1 MLVSNGKMAEL
12 HMKKNK
18 LVRTLGMGFTAIA
31 VAVSVS
37 LSGIRSEAAPSYLKA
52 ATYVSDAWVSNFW
65 NSESD
70 HMDEELAQIAA
81 DGFNSIV
88 LVVPWREFQP
98 GVLPVSYNRYAFQ
111 KLDKV
116 MNAARAHGLMVELRV
131 GYVWDYYNDDVT
143 TGRFRDLLKDS
154 STRAAWL
161 AYAKQIYRTASA
173 HSNFHGGFMTWED
186 FWNYI
191 EDAGNLG
198 RGANSRIAAKN
209 CGYQAWLKKHYSLK
223 QVNEYYQPKEVF
235 TSYDNI
241 YIPARKDYAFKLF
254 YDFYYDFLN
263 DLLEDTQKVFPGL
276 SMEVRLD
283 VDPVS
288 AQDGNGE
295 TGASHYGTFQC
306 GNAEYTS
313 LMYSVS
319 MGYGFGNVLSAEEA
333 IKTMNEQLSLV
344 RANNG
349 GKPVFID
356 QLLYMD
362 ATEGFEQNA
371 RLAESHRGAY
381 LTGIPDTLRTHT
393 NGYAVWTY
401 RNYTNNPVYNHQF
414 ALGTRGWNVTGGRV
428 VERAG
433 SNQLYLESGG
443 SLSQKVGHRIGGRS
457 THDGHVRFTADSD
470 GPATLT
476 VKLGAMSRTVEVNG
490 ARQYDLNLG
499 RRGFYEVSFEADGD
513 LYLDNIHVYNFVQDG
528 QLRDIDGNELS
539 CMSAMRSLNASM
551 D

>member
-1 MLVSNGKMAEL
+1 MKM
-12 HMKKNK
+12 KK
-18 LVRTLGMGFTAIA
+18 LVRAAGAGITAA
-31 VAVSVS
+31 VVALS
-37 LSGIRSEAAPSYLKA
+37 LTVSGIRSEAAPSYLKA

-116 MNAARAHGLMVELRV
+116 MNAANAHGLMVELRV
-131 GYVWDYYNDDVT
+131 GYVWDYYNDDVV
-143 TGRFRDLLKDS
+143 TGRFRDLLKDP

-173 HSNFHGGFMTWED
+173 HSNFYGGFMTWED
-186 FWNYI
+186 FWNYV
-191 EDAGNLG
+191 EDAANLG
-198 RGANSRIAAKN
+198 KGANSRNAAKE
-209 CGYQAWLKKHYSLK
+209 CGYQTCLKKHYSLK
-223 QVNEYYQPKEVF
+223 QVNEYYQPAEKF
-235 TSYDNI
+235 TSYDNV
-241 YIPARKDYAFKLF
+241 YIPARKEYAYKLF
-254 YDFYYDFLN
+254 YEFYDDFLN
-263 DLLEDTQKVFPGL
+263 DLLEDTQKVFPNL

-283 VDPVS
+283 VDPVD
-288 AQDGNGE
+288 AQDGNGQV
-295 TGASHYGTFQC
+295 GASHYGTFPC
-306 GNAEYTS
+306 ADAGYTS

-319 MGYGFGNVLSAEEA
+319 MGHGFGDVLSTQEA

-371 RLAESHRGAY
+371 RLAESHRGAF
-381 LTGIPDTLRTHT
+381 LTGIPDTLRAHT

-414 ALGTRGWNVTGGRV
+414 ALGTRGWNVTNGSV
-428 VERAG
+428 MERNG
-433 SNQLYLESGG
+433 SSQLLLQSGG
-443 SLSQKVGHRIGGRS
+443 SLAQKVGHRIGGRT

-470 GPATLT
+470 EPAVLT
-476 VKLGAMSRTVEVNG
+476 VKLGSMSQTVEVNG
-490 ARQYDLNLG
+490 PKQYDLNLG
-499 RRGFYEVSFEADGD
+499 RKGFYEVSFETDGD
-513 LYLDNIHVYNFVQDG
+513 VYLDNIHVYNFVQDG

-539 CMSAMRSLNASM
+539 CMGAMRTLNASM
-551 D
+551 N

>member
-1 MLVSNGKMAEL
+1 MKM
-12 HMKKNK
+12 KK
-18 LVRTLGMGFTAIA
+18 LVRAAGAGITAA
-31 VAVSVS
+31 VVALS
-37 LSGIRSEAAPSYLKA
+37 LTVSGIRSEAAPSYLKA

-70 HMDEELAQIAA
+70 HMDEELAQIVA

-116 MNAARAHGLMVELRV
+116 MNAANAHGLMVELRV
-131 GYVWDYYNDDVT
+131 GYVWDYYNDDVV
-143 TGRFRDLLKDS
+143 TGRFRDLLKDP

-173 HSNFHGGFMTWED
+173 HSNFYGGFMTWED
-186 FWNYI
+186 FWNYV
-191 EDAGNLG
+191 EDAANLG
-198 RGANSRIAAKN
+198 KGANSRNAAKE
-209 CGYQAWLKKHYSLK
+209 CGYQTWLKKHYSLK
-223 QVNEYYQPKEVF
+223 QVNEYYQPAEKF
-235 TSYDNI
+235 TSYDNV
-241 YIPARKDYAFKLF
+241 YIPARKDYAYKLF
-254 YDFYYDFLN
+254 YEFYDDFLN
-263 DLLEDTQKVFPGL
+263 DLLEDTQKVFPNL

-283 VDPVS
+283 VDPVD
-288 AQDGNGE
+288 AQDENGQV
-295 TGASHYGTFQC
+295 GASHYGTFPC
-306 GNAEYTS
+306 ADAGYTS

-319 MGYGFGNVLSAEEA
+319 MGHGFGDVLSTQEA

-371 RLAESHRGAY
+371 RLAESHRGAF
-381 LTGIPDTLRTHT
+381 LTGIPDTLRAHT

-414 ALGTRGWNVTGGRV
+414 ALGTRGWNVTNGSV
-428 VERAG
+428 MERNG
-433 SNQLYLESGG
+433 SSQLLLQSGG
-443 SLSQKVGHRIGGRS
+443 SLSQKVGHRIGGRT

-470 GPATLT
+470 EPAVLT
-476 VKLGAMSRTVEVNG
+476 VKLGSMSQTVEVNG
-490 ARQYDLNLG
+490 PKQYDLNLG
-499 RRGFYEVSFEADGD
+499 RKGFYEVSFETDGD
-513 LYLDNIHVYNFVQDG
+513 IYLYNIHVYNFVQDG
-528 QLRDIDGNELS
+528 QIRDIDGNELS
-539 CMSAMRSLNASM
+539 CMGAMRTLNASM
-551 D
+551 N

>member
-1 MLVSNGKMAEL
+1 MA
-12 HMKKNK
+12 
-18 LVRTLGMGFTAIA
+18 
-31 VAVSVS
+31 
-37 LSGIRSEAAPSYLKA
+37 GIRKTDLP
-52 ATYVSDAWVSNFW
+52 
-65 NSESD
+65 
-70 HMDEELAQIAA
+70 
-81 DGFNSIV
+81 DGIGS
-88 LVVPWREFQP
+88 FQ
-98 GVLPVSYNRYAFQ
+98 LPRRIY
-111 KLDKV
+111 
-116 MNAARAHGLMVELRV
+116 
-131 GYVWDYYNDDVT
+131 
-143 TGRFRDLLKDS
+143 DL
-154 STRAAWL
+154 
-161 AYAKQIYRTASA
+161 
-173 HSNFHGGFMTWED
+173 GGFLELYRRCREPWKRS
-186 FWNYI
+186 Y
-191 EDAGNLG
+191 
-198 RGANSRIAAKN
+198 SRIAAKN

-254 YDFYYDFLN
+254 YDFYDDFLN

-319 MGYGFGNVLSAEEA
+319 MGHGFGNVLSAEEA

-362 ATEGFEQNA
+362 VTEGFEQNA

-476 VKLGAMSRTVEVNG
+476 EAWGHEPDGGERE
-490 ARQYDLNLG
+490 RE
-499 RRGFYEVSFEADGD
+499 RERERGDG
-513 LYLDNIHVYNFVQDG
+513 
-528 QLRDIDGNELS
+528 
-539 CMSAMRSLNASM
+539 
-551 D
+551 

>member
-1 MLVSNGKMAEL
+1 MKM
-12 HMKKNK
+12 KK
-18 LVRTLGMGFTAIA
+18 LVRAAGAGITAA
-31 VAVSVS
+31 VVALS
-37 LSGIRSEAAPSYLKA
+37 LTVSGIRSEAAPSYLKA

-116 MNAARAHGLMVELRV
+116 MNAANAHGLMVELRV
-131 GYVWDYYNDDVT
+131 GYVWDYYNDDVV
-143 TGRFRDLLKDS
+143 TGRFRDLLKDP

-173 HSNFHGGFMTWED
+173 HSNFYGGFMTWED
-186 FWNYI
+186 FWNYV
-191 EDAGNLG
+191 EDAANLG
-198 RGANSRIAAKN
+198 KGANSRNAAKE
-209 CGYQAWLKKHYSLK
+209 CGYQTWLKKHYSLK
-223 QVNEYYQPKEVF
+223 QVNEYYQPAEKF
-235 TSYDNI
+235 TSYDNV
-241 YIPARKDYAFKLF
+241 YIPARKEYAYKLF
-254 YDFYYDFLN
+254 YEFYDDFLN
-263 DLLEDTQKVFPGL
+263 DLLKDTQKVFPNL

-283 VDPVS
+283 VDPVD
-288 AQDGNGE
+288 AQDGNGQV
-295 TGASHYGTFQC
+295 GASHYGTFPC
-306 GNAEYTS
+306 ADAGYTS

-319 MGYGFGNVLSAEEA
+319 MGHGFGDVLSTQEA

-371 RLAESHRGAY
+371 RLAESHRGAF
-381 LTGIPDTLRTHT
+381 LTGIPDTLRAHT

-414 ALGTRGWNVTGGRV
+414 ALGTRDWNVTNGSV
-428 VERAG
+428 MERNG
-433 SNQLYLESGG
+433 SSQLLLQSGG
-443 SLSQKVGHRIGGRS
+443 SLAQKVGHRIGGRT

-470 GPATLT
+470 EPAVLT
-476 VKLGAMSRTVEVNG
+476 VKLGSMSQTVEVNG
-490 ARQYDLNLG
+490 PKQYDLNLG
-499 RRGFYEVSFEADGD
+499 RKGFYEVSFETDGD
-513 LYLDNIHVYNFVQDG
+513 VYLDNIHVYNFVQDG

-539 CMSAMRSLNASM
+539 CMGAMRTLNASM
-551 D
+551 N

>member
-1 MLVSNGKMAEL
+1 MKM
-12 HMKKNK
+12 KK
-18 LVRTLGMGFTAIA
+18 LVRAAGAGITAA
-31 VAVSVS
+31 VVALS
-37 LSGIRSEAAPSYLKA
+37 LTVSGIRSEAAPSYLKA

-116 MNAARAHGLMVELRV
+116 MNAANAHGLMVELRV
-131 GYVWDYYNDDVT
+131 GYVWDYYNDDVV
-143 TGRFRDLLKDS
+143 TGRFRDLLKDP

-173 HSNFHGGFMTWED
+173 HSNFYGGFMTWED
-186 FWNYI
+186 FWNYV
-191 EDAGNLG
+191 EDAANLG
-198 RGANSRIAAKN
+198 KGANSRNAAKE
-209 CGYQAWLKKHYSLK
+209 CGYQTWLKKHYSLK
-223 QVNEYYQPKEVF
+223 QVNEYYQPAEKF
-235 TSYDNI
+235 TSYDNV
-241 YIPARKDYAFKLF
+241 YIPARKEYAYKLF
-254 YDFYYDFLN
+254 YEFYDDFLN
-263 DLLEDTQKVFPGL
+263 DLLKDTQKVFPNL

-283 VDPVS
+283 VDPVD
-288 AQDGNGE
+288 AQDENGQV
-295 TGASHYGTFQC
+295 GASHYGTFPC
-306 GNAEYTS
+306 ADAGYTS

-319 MGYGFGNVLSAEEA
+319 MGHGFGDVLSAQEA

-371 RLAESHRGAY
+371 RLAESHRGAF
-381 LTGIPDTLRTHT
+381 LTGIPDTLRAHT

-414 ALGTRGWNVTGGRV
+414 ALGTRGWNVTNGSV
-428 VERAG
+428 MERNG
-433 SNQLYLESGG
+433 SSQLLLQSGG
-443 SLSQKVGHRIGGRS
+443 SLAQKVGHRIGGRT

-470 GPATLT
+470 EPAVLT
-476 VKLGAMSRTVEVNG
+476 VKLGSMSQTVKVNG
-490 ARQYDLNLG
+490 PKQYDLNLG
-499 RRGFYEVSFEADGD
+499 RKGFYEVSFETDGD
-513 LYLDNIHVYNFVQDG
+513 VYLDNIHVYNFVQDG

-539 CMSAMRSLNASM
+539 CMGAMRTLNASM
-551 D
+551 N

>member
-1 MLVSNGKMAEL
+1 MKM
-12 HMKKNK
+12 KK
-18 LVRTLGMGFTAIA
+18 LVRAAGAGITAA
-31 VAVSVS
+31 VVALS
-37 LSGIRSEAAPSYLKA
+37 LTVSGIRSEAAPSYLKA

-116 MNAARAHGLMVELRV
+116 MNAANAHGLMVELRV
-131 GYVWDYYNDDVT
+131 GYVWDYYNDDVV
-143 TGRFRDLLKDS
+143 TGRFRDLLKDP

-173 HSNFHGGFMTWED
+173 HSNFYGGFMTLED
-186 FWNYI
+186 FWNYV
-191 EDAGNLG
+191 EDAANLG
-198 RGANSRIAAKN
+198 KGANSRNAAKE
-209 CGYQAWLKKHYSLK
+209 CGYQTWLKKHYSLK
-223 QVNEYYQPKEVF
+223 QVNEYYQPAEKF
-235 TSYDNI
+235 TSYDNV
-241 YIPARKDYAFKLF
+241 YIPARKEYAYKLF
-254 YDFYYDFLN
+254 YEFYDDFLN
-263 DLLEDTQKVFPGL
+263 DLLEDTQKVFPNL

-283 VDPVS
+283 VDPVD
-288 AQDGNGE
+288 AQDGNGQV
-295 TGASHYGTFQC
+295 GASHYGTFPC
-306 GNAEYTS
+306 ADAGYTS

-319 MGYGFGNVLSAEEA
+319 MGHGFGDVLSTQEA

-371 RLAESHRGAY
+371 RLAESHRGAF
-381 LTGIPDTLRTHT
+381 LTGIPDTLRAHT

-414 ALGTRGWNVTGGRV
+414 ALGTRGWNVTNGSV
-428 VERAG
+428 MERNG
-433 SNQLYLESGG
+433 SSQLLLQSGG
-443 SLSQKVGHRIGGRS
+443 SLAQKVGHRIGGRT

-470 GPATLT
+470 EPAVLT
-476 VKLGAMSRTVEVNG
+476 VKLGSMSQTVEVNG
-490 ARQYDLNLG
+490 PKQYDLNLG
-499 RRGFYEVSFEADGD
+499 RKGFYEVSFETDGD
-513 LYLDNIHVYNFVQDG
+513 VYLDNIHVYNFVQDG

-539 CMSAMRSLNASM
+539 CMGAMRTLNASM
-551 D
+551 N

>member
-1 MLVSNGKMAEL
+1 MKM
-12 HMKKNK
+12 KK
-18 LVRTLGMGFTAIA
+18 LVRAAGAGITAA
-31 VAVSVS
+31 VVALS
-37 LSGIRSEAAPSYLKA
+37 LTVSGIRSEAAPSYLKA

-116 MNAARAHGLMVELRV
+116 MNAANAHGLMVELRV
-131 GYVWDYYNDDVT
+131 GYVWDYYNDDVV
-143 TGRFRDLLKDS
+143 TGRFRDLLKDL

-173 HSNFHGGFMTWED
+173 HSNFYGGFMTWED
-186 FWNYI
+186 FWNYV
-191 EDAGNLG
+191 EDAANLG
-198 RGANSRIAAKN
+198 KGANSRNAAKE
-209 CGYQAWLKKHYSLK
+209 CGYQTWLKKHYSLK
-223 QVNEYYQPKEVF
+223 QVNEYYQPAEKF
-235 TSYDNI
+235 TSYDNV
-241 YIPARKDYAFKLF
+241 YISARKEYAYKLF
-254 YDFYYDFLN
+254 YEFYDDFLN
-263 DLLEDTQKVFPGL
+263 DLLEDTQKVFPNL

-283 VDPVS
+283 VDPVD
-288 AQDGNGE
+288 AQDGNGQV
-295 TGASHYGTFQC
+295 GASHYGTFPC
-306 GNAEYTS
+306 ADAGYTS

-319 MGYGFGNVLSAEEA
+319 MGHGFGDVLSTQEA

-371 RLAESHRGAY
+371 RLAESHRGAF
-381 LTGIPDTLRTHT
+381 LTGIPDTLRAHT

-414 ALGTRGWNVTGGRV
+414 ALGTRGWNVTNGSV
-428 VERAG
+428 MERNG
-433 SNQLYLESGG
+433 SSQLLLQSGG
-443 SLSQKVGHRIGGRS
+443 SLAQKVGHRIGGRT

-470 GPATLT
+470 EPAVLT
-476 VKLGAMSRTVEVNG
+476 VKLGSMSQTVEVNG
-490 ARQYDLNLG
+490 PKQYDLNLG
-499 RRGFYEVSFEADGD
+499 RKGFYEVSFETDGD
-513 LYLDNIHVYNFVQDG
+513 VYLDNIHVYNFVQDG

-539 CMSAMRSLNASM
+539 CMGAMRTLNTSM
-551 D
+551 N

>member
-1 MLVSNGKMAEL
+1 MKM
-12 HMKKNK
+12 KK
-18 LVRTLGMGFTAIA
+18 LVRAAGAGITAA
-31 VAVSVS
+31 VVALS
-37 LSGIRSEAAPSYLKA
+37 LTVSGIRSEAAPSYLKA

-116 MNAARAHGLMVELRV
+116 MNAANAHGLMVELRV
-131 GYVWDYYNDDVT
+131 GYVWDYYNDDVV
-143 TGRFRDLLKDS
+143 TGRFRDLLKDP

-173 HSNFHGGFMTWED
+173 HSNFYGGFMTWED
-186 FWNYI
+186 FWNYV
-191 EDAGNLG
+191 EDAANLG
-198 RGANSRIAAKN
+198 KGANSRNAAKE
-209 CGYQAWLKKHYSLK
+209 CGYQTWLKKNYSLK
-223 QVNEYYQPKEVF
+223 QVNEYYQPAEKF
-235 TSYDNI
+235 TSYDNV
-241 YIPARKDYAFKLF
+241 YIPARKEYASKLF
-254 YDFYYDFLN
+254 YEFYDDFLN
-263 DLLEDTQKVFPGL
+263 DLLEDTQKVFPNL

-283 VDPVS
+283 VDPVD
-288 AQDGNGE
+288 AQDGNGQV
-295 TGASHYGTFQC
+295 GASHYGTFPC
-306 GNAEYTS
+306 ADAGYTS

-319 MGYGFGNVLSAEEA
+319 MGHGFGDVLSTQEA

-371 RLAESHRGAY
+371 RLAESHRGAF
-381 LTGIPDTLRTHT
+381 LTGIPDTLRAHT

-414 ALGTRGWNVTGGRV
+414 ALGTRGWNVTNGSV
-428 VERAG
+428 MERNG
-433 SNQLYLESGG
+433 SSQLLLQSGG
-443 SLSQKVGHRIGGRS
+443 SLAQKVGHRIGGRT

-470 GPATLT
+470 EPAVLT
-476 VKLGAMSRTVEVNG
+476 VKLGSMSQTVEVNG
-490 ARQYDLNLG
+490 PKQYDLNLG
-499 RRGFYEVSFEADGD
+499 RKGFYEVSFETDGD
-513 LYLDNIHVYNFVQDG
+513 VYLDNIHVYNFVQDG

-539 CMSAMRSLNASM
+539 CMGAMRTLNASM
-551 D
+551 N

>member
-1 MLVSNGKMAEL
+1 MKM
-12 HMKKNK
+12 KK
-18 LVRTLGMGFTAIA
+18 LVRAAGAGITAA
-31 VAVSVS
+31 VVALS
-37 LSGIRSEAAPSYLKA
+37 LTVSGIRSEAAPSYLKA

-116 MNAARAHGLMVELRV
+116 MNAANAHGLMVELRV
-131 GYVWDYYNDDVT
+131 GYVWDYYNDEVV
-143 TGRFRDLLKDS
+143 TGRFRDLLKDP

-173 HSNFHGGFMTWED
+173 HSNFYGGFMTWED
-186 FWNYI
+186 FWNYV
-191 EDAGNLG
+191 EDAANLG
-198 RGANSRIAAKN
+198 KGANSRNAAKE
-209 CGYQAWLKKHYSLK
+209 CGYQTWLKKHYSLK
-223 QVNEYYQPKEVF
+223 QVNEYYQTAEKF
-235 TSYDNI
+235 TSYDNV
-241 YIPARKDYAFKLF
+241 YIPARKEYAYKLF
-254 YDFYYDFLN
+254 YEFYDDFLN
-263 DLLEDTQKVFPGL
+263 DLLKDTQKVFPNL

-283 VDPVS
+283 VDPVD
-288 AQDGNGE
+288 AQDGNGQV
-295 TGASHYGTFQC
+295 GASHYGTFPC
-306 GNAEYTS
+306 ADAGYTS

-319 MGYGFGNVLSAEEA
+319 MGHGFGDVLSTQEA

-371 RLAESHRGAY
+371 RLAESHRGAF
-381 LTGIPDTLRTHT
+381 LTGIPDTLRAHT

-414 ALGTRGWNVTGGRV
+414 ALGTRGWNVTNGSV
-428 VERAG
+428 MERNG
-433 SNQLYLESGG
+433 SSQLLLQSGG
-443 SLSQKVGHRIGGRS
+443 SLAQKVGHRIGGRT

-470 GPATLT
+470 EPAVLT
-476 VKLGAMSRTVEVNG
+476 VKLGSMSQTVEVNG
-490 ARQYDLNLG
+490 PKQYDLNLG
-499 RRGFYEVSFEADGD
+499 RKGFYEVSFETDGD
-513 LYLDNIHVYNFVQDG
+513 VYLDNIHVYNFVQDG

-539 CMSAMRSLNASM
+539 CMGAMRTLNANM
-551 D
+551 N